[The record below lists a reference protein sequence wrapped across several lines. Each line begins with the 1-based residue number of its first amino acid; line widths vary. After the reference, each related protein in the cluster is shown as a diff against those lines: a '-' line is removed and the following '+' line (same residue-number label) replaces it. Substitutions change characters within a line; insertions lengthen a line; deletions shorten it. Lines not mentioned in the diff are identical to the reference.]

1 MVDGYSAPDR
11 AERLVICNRPHLKGL
26 QRALAQTPQQRGN
39 SQYTCDFQQPDAH
52 LDLTAEELARW
63 VTDPGD
69 KQQYIS
75 AFQRSDFQAMLN
87 YYTLSYP

>member
-1 MVDGYSAPDR
+1 MVGGYGAPDR
-11 AERLVICNRPHLKGL
+11 AEQLVICNLLHLKGL
-26 QRALAQTPQQRGN
+26 QRELAQTPQQRGN

-75 AFQRSDFQAMLN
+75 AFQRSDFEAMLN
-87 YYTLSYP
+87 YYTVSYP